1 MKLREEMVEYLA
13 HRIVVNLEA
22 MEMIDCEGNAQGVIE
37 SIAAVMVEDLMV
49 EDTLNDEVKEILEN
63 MGEEMESV
71 DYRKM
76 FNMVKSK
83 LARERGLIL

>member
-1 MKLREEMVEYLA
+1 MKLRDEMIDYLA

-37 SIAAVMVEDLMV
+37 SIAGVMTADLMV
-49 EDTLNDEVKEILEN
+49 EDLLNDEVKEILEN
-63 MGEEMESV
+63 KGEEMESV

>member
-37 SIAAVMVEDLMV
+37 SITAVMTEDLMV
-49 EDTLNDEVKEILEN
+49 EDNLNEEVKEILEN

-71 DYRKM
+71 DFRKM